1 MKKNYPNIT
10 AWFILAFLALV
21 GYWIPGKA
29 QEAPLSSDQLEIP
42 EDALSFIVF
51 GDWGRFGDDHQKE
64 VSAQMAKTAKANH
77 VEFFIVTGDN
87 FYPKGVASIHD
98 PHWKYSLEEIYTDFA
113 LQREWYVV
121 LGNHDYMGDPE
132 AQIAYSDISRRWTM
146 PSRYYAKDIRLR
158 DGSGKKIKFAMIDTN
173 PLIPEF
179 YANSEYGPNV
189 SGQDTTAQ
197 KAWLARE
204 LSDNTDQ
211 VHWKIVVGHHP
222 MYTGSDKRSE
232 GYDTRRI
239 RHTLD
244 TVLEENG
251 VDVYLAGH
259 DHSLQHLV
267 PHQGVHHFISGSASE
282 KTQAARIPISK
293 FAASAYGFML
303 FSVNK
308 EKMVVHIIDE
318 TGQILY
324 KTEITKK

>member
-1 MKKNYPNIT
+1 MKKTNQK
-10 AWFILAFLALV
+10 ILALLFLAYICFLA
-21 GYWIPGKA
+21 PCLA
-29 QEAPLSSDQLEIP
+29 QEKSTAEDQLEIP
-42 EDALSFIVF
+42 ENALNFIVF

-87 FYPKGVASIHD
+87 FYPKGVASIYD

-121 LGNHDYMGDPE
+121 LGNHDYMGDPD

-146 PSRYYAKDIRLR
+146 PSRYYSKDIKLR
-158 DGSGKKIKFAMIDTN
+158 DGSGKRIKFAMIDTN

-179 YANSEYGPNV
+179 YANLEYGPNV
-189 SGQDTTAQ
+189 RGQDTTAQ

-204 LSDNTDQ
+204 LTTDPEEVQ
-211 VHWKIVVGHHP
+211 WRIVVGHHP
-222 MYTGSDKRSE
+222 MYTGSDKRRE

-244 TVLEENG
+244 TMLEENE

-259 DHSLQHLV
+259 DHSLQHLI
-267 PHQGVHHFISGSASE
+267 PHQGVHHFISGAASE
-282 KTQAARIPISK
+282 KTQAATIPISE

-303 FSVNK
+303 FSVNE

-318 TGQILY
+318 RGQVLY
-324 KTEITKK
+324 KTEITK